1 MLEIKLFNK
10 YATSGIKIADPG
22 LRDYISLRPVLVPR
36 SFGRHAEKRF
46 MKSKVNIVER
56 LINKLYSPGH
66 KGKKHW
72 RTSEFCS
79 GKSATAT
86 KIVKRTLEIIE
97 KHTKKNP
104 IEVLVKAVEN
114 AAPRE
119 EVTVVEMAGIR
130 VPKQVET
137 APQRRVDIAL
147 RWMIQGTFQAT
158 VNKKMAVEEGLAN
171 EIIAASNDETKSF
184 AISKKSE
191 TERQAEASK

>member
-1 MLEIKLFNK
+1 MQEIKLFGK
-10 YATSGIKIADPG
+10 YLTTGFTVRDPG
-22 LRDYISLRPVLVPR
+22 LRDYIGLKPIFVPR
-36 SFGRHAEKRF
+36 SFGRHAEKKLQ
-46 MKSKVNIVER
+46 KSKVNIVER
-56 LINKLYSPGH
+56 LINKLFSPGH

-97 KHTKKNP
+97 QQTKKNP
-104 IEVLVKAVEN
+104 IEILVKAVEN
-114 AAPRE
+114 ASPRE

-147 RWMIQGTFQAT
+147 RWIVQGTFQAT
-158 VNKKMAVEEGLAN
+158 VHKKIKFEDGLAN
-171 EIIAASNDETKSF
+171 EIIAASNDDTKSF
-184 AISKKSE
+184 AVSKRSE